1 MSVET
6 RGRYVTDEKFEE
18 FTDHDFQELKQGVKD
33 LRNDVREIRIDLK
46 EIRIELTE
54 LRGEV
59 KALTQRVDGI
69 ITTLN
74 WGKYIFVLVVLLPF
88 IERLVSRFI

>member
-6 RGRYVTDEKFEE
+6 RGRYVTDKKFEE
-18 FTDHDFQELKQGVKD
+18 FTDHDFQKLKQCVKD

-74 WGKYIFVLVVLLPF
+74 
-88 IERLVSRFI
+88 

>member
-1 MSVET
+1 MTET
-6 RGRYVTDEKFEE
+6 KERYVTYEE
-18 FTDHDFQELKQGVKD
+18 FNDFKRHDFQEVKD
-33 LRNDVREIRIDLK
+33 DIKD
-46 EIRIELTE
+46 

-74 WGKYIFVLVVLLPF
+74 WDKYIFVLVVLLPF

>member
-1 MSVET
+1 MPVET
-6 RGRYVTDEKFEE
+6 RGRYVKDEKFEE
-18 FTDHDFQELKQGVKD
+18 FMDRDLQELKQGVKA
-33 LRNDVREIRIDLK
+33 LRSDVREMRIDLK
-46 EIRIELTE
+46 EIRIELIE

-59 KALTQRVDGI
+59 KVLTQRVDGI

-74 WGKYIFVLVVLLPF
+74 WDKYIFVLVVLLPF

>member
-1 MSVET
+1 M
-6 RGRYVTDEKFEE
+6 
-18 FTDHDFQELKQGVKD
+18 
-33 LRNDVREIRIDLK
+33 K

-54 LRGEV
+54 LRSEV

-74 WGKYIFVLVVLLPF
+74 WYEYIFVLVVLLPF

>member
-1 MSVET
+1 MTDTKE
-6 RGRYVTDEKFEE
+6 RYVTYEE
-18 FTDHDFQELKQGVKD
+18 FNDFKRHDFQEVKD
-33 LRNDVREIRIDLK
+33 DIKD
-46 EIRIELTE
+46 

-74 WGKYIFVLVVLLPF
+74 WYKYIFVLVVLLPF

>member
-33 LRNDVREIRIDLK
+33 LRNAVR

-74 WGKYIFVLVVLLPF
+74 WYKYIFVLVVLLPF